1 MVIKINQNGLSENRT
16 SGYINSHEFADVTE
30 TMSGAP
36 GYYINNRTLFLS
48 LLFLFLRKQT
58 YVQIVAK
65 ISIHYIFWKNVFTMN
80 IRRTKVIL

>member
-48 LLFLFLRKQT
+48 LLFVLAQTNICANSCKNIHTLHFLE
-58 YVQIVAK
+58 K
-65 ISIHYIFWKNVFTMN
+65 IFS
-80 IRRTKVIL
+80 L

>member
-36 GYYINNRTLFLS
+36 GYFITGRFFCRCFFVPLKKLC
-48 LLFLFLRKQT
+48 
-58 YVQIVAK
+58 AK
-65 ISIHYIFWKNVFTMN
+65 IWRNIHTLHLLEKISYEHQED
-80 IRRTKVIL
+80 

>member
-36 GYYINNRTLFLS
+36 GYFINNRTLFLS
-48 LLFLFLRKQT
+48 LLFCPFEKNC
-58 YVQIVAK
+58 VQK
-65 ISIHYIFWKNVFTMN
+65 FGGISIHYIYWKKFHMN

>member
-36 GYYINNRTLFLS
+36 GYCINNRTLFLS
-48 LLFLFLRKQT
+48 LLFCPFEK
-58 YVQIVAK
+58 IVCK
-65 ISIHYIFWKNVFTMN
+65 NLEEYPYITFTGKNF
-80 IRRTKVIL
+80 I

>member
-36 GYYINNRTLFLS
+36 GYFINNRTLFLS
-48 LLFLFLRKQT
+48 LLFRSCANKHMCNSCKNIHTLHFLEKYFYYEHQED
-58 YVQIVAK
+58 
-65 ISIHYIFWKNVFTMN
+65 
-80 IRRTKVIL
+80 